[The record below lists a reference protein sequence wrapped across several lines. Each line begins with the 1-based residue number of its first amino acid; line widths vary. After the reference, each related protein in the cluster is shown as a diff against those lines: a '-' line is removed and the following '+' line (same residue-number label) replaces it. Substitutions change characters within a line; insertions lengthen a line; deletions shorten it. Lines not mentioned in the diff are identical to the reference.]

1 MRHEPRLQSSHMR
14 ASPEGTL
21 RIRALTYVRAQLP
34 SVPLFS
40 PRVPGGGSGTTAT
53 GQPTASRLRQR
64 FGRNQ
69 LQANDDGLLC
79 KGTGLDPGPSH
90 VHGGNL
96 FCERRAHPIE
106 IHIARNCA
114 YVACVDG
121 PNQRGQF
128 IQRPSHVADPDQ
140 ADNNEGK
147 YCLAHRIVPCGQ
159 VAPGAPW

>member
-1 MRHEPRLQSSHMR
+1 MRRAKNLQSSFR
-14 ASPEGTL
+14 VYRCL
-21 RIRALTYVRAQLP
+21 V
-34 SVPLFS
+34 

-106 IHIARNCA
+106 IHIAHNCA

-128 IQRPSHVADPDQ
+128 IQRPSDVADPDQ
-140 ADNNEGK
+140 ADNNEGNDCFA
-147 YCLAHRIVPCGQ
+147 CLKPTRLFLVILLRRP
-159 VAPGAPW
+159 